1 MIIQVN
7 NISEKG
13 IAFNDAIELESSRLI
28 ENESFFQEPLNYEIL
43 FRREDQRIRATG
55 RIRTVVSL
63 GCVRCL
69 ERFDLKINSKFDIV
83 LFPIERVERKSTALE
98 DEEME
103 YIFYENEQIDIE
115 KILSEQVNL
124 FIPFNP
130 VCHANCRG
138 ICPNCG
144 VNMNTGSCRCESSKC
159 EITFNFDKIKR

>member
-1 MIIQVN
+1 MIIKVN

-13 IAFNDAIELESSRLI
+13 IAFNDAIELESSRLL
-28 ENESFFQEPLNYEIL
+28 ENESDFQEPLNYEIF
-43 FRREDQRIRATG
+43 FRREEHRIRATG

-69 ERFDLKINSKFDIV
+69 ERFDLKINSKFDII
-83 LFPIERVERKSTALE
+83 LFPIERVERKSAALE

-103 YIFYENEQIDIE
+103 YIFYENDQIDIE

-130 VCHANCRG
+130 VCHAGCRG
-138 ICPNCG
+138 ICVNCG
-144 VNMNTGSCRCESSKC
+144 INMNVEPCQCEMSKS